1 MLKIFALKNIISQ
14 NKPFFK
20 FLIKFLL
27 FYVVFAF
34 IYKAFLFQY
43 DVEKNEI
50 DFFTEQVA
58 NQTFKVMQIFS
69 NDVRTADNPLE
80 PSVNF
85 YYKEK
90 LISRIIEGCNAV
102 SVMILFAS
110 FVFAF
115 SSNWRRTFLFIVS
128 GVVIIHVLNVVR
140 ITLLTF
146 AFYYYPNQKK
156 LLHDIVFPLF
166 IYGVVFILW
175 ILWVTKFSGYVK
187 TTTAK

>member
-1 MLKIFALKNIISQ
+1 MKNIVSQ

-27 FYVVFAF
+27 FYIVLTF
-34 IYKAFLFQY
+34 IYKVFLFQY
-43 DVEKNEI
+43 NVEKNEI

-58 NQTFKVMQIFS
+58 NQTFEFMKIFS
-69 NDVRTADNPLE
+69 NEVRTAYNLRE

-85 YYKEK
+85 YYKER
-90 LISRIIEGCNAV
+90 LISRIIEGCNAI

-115 SSNWRRTFLFIVS
+115 SSHWKKTILYITLGIF
-128 GVVIIHVLNVVR
+128 IIHVLNVVR
-140 ITLLTF
+140 IGLLTF
-146 AFYYYPNQKK
+146 ALYYCPSQKE

-166 IYGVVFILW
+166 IYGVVFVLW
-175 ILWVTKFSGYVK
+175 ILWVTKFSGYGK
-187 TTTAK
+187 TTSTK